1 MGEVPQK
8 GVLTGSLCHYFN
20 FQDFSEFLFV
30 RHYLEDV
37 AGKIPVCWVLYVEKK
52 ILFMK
57 GEYN

>member
-8 GVLTGSLCHYFN
+8 GFLTGSLGLYLN

-37 AGKIPVCWVLYVEKK
+37 AGKISVCLVLYIEKK
-52 ILFMK
+52 TYL
-57 GEYN
+57 